1 MGSMH
6 PVQVIAVTGGK
17 GGVGKTNVS
26 VNLALA
32 LADLGRRVMLLDADL
47 GLANVDVLLGL
58 TPKRT
63 LADVIEGRCELRDVL
78 LLGPGGVRIVPAAS
92 GTQSMVHLSPMQHA
106 GLIQAFS
113 DISDNLDVLVV
124 DTAAGIGDSVVS
136 FVRAAQEVLLVVCD
150 EPTSIT
156 DAYALIKLLNR
167 DHGMTRFRV
176 LANMAHSPQEGRNL
190 FAKLTKVTDR
200 FLDVAL
206 QYVGVGTQGRAET
219 ASRIRGIPPLEGVP
233 GLQGGRAEGRQLAAA
248 GQPARAPGVLRRTTG
263 PTPRDRFG
271 RMTAASGVRMYS
283 KAQAQNS
290 QEQLIQR
297 YAPLVKRIAYH
308 LLGRLPASVQV
319 EDLMQAGMIGLLEAA
334 KKYDAGKGASFETY
348 AGIRIRGAMLDE
360 VRKGDWAPRSV
371 HRNTRMVTDAI
382 RAIEARTGRDAKDHE
397 VAAEL
402 QLSLEDYYGIL
413 SDTQGSRLYS
423 FDDLLQDGEHGLPED
438 TSLSHNEPI
447 HGLLDERFQAALA
460 DAIAKLPER
469 ERLVLALYYDE
480 ELNLKEI
487 GEVLG
492 VSESRVSQLHSQCAA
507 RLRARLADWRSA

>member
-1 MGSMH
+1 
-6 PVQVIAVTGGK
+6 
-17 GGVGKTNVS
+17 
-26 VNLALA
+26 
-32 LADLGRRVMLLDADL
+32 
-47 GLANVDVLLGL
+47 
-58 TPKRT
+58 
-63 LADVIEGRCELRDVL
+63 
-78 LLGPGGVRIVPAAS
+78 
-92 GTQSMVHLSPMQHA
+92 
-106 GLIQAFS
+106 
-113 DISDNLDVLVV
+113 
-124 DTAAGIGDSVVS
+124 
-136 FVRAAQEVLLVVCD
+136 
-150 EPTSIT
+150 
-156 DAYALIKLLNR
+156 
-167 DHGMTRFRV
+167 
-176 LANMAHSPQEGRNL
+176 
-190 FAKLTKVTDR
+190 
-200 FLDVAL
+200 
-206 QYVGVGTQGRAET
+206 
-219 ASRIRGIPPLEGVP
+219 
-233 GLQGGRAEGRQLAAA
+233 
-248 GQPARAPGVLRRTTG
+248 
-263 PTPRDRFG
+263 
-271 RMTAASGVRMYS
+271 MYS

-469 ERLVLALYYDE
+469 ERLVLALYTTR
-480 ELNLKEI
+480 N
-487 GEVLG
+487 
-492 VSESRVSQLHSQCAA
+492 STSR
-507 RLRARLADWRSA
+507 RSARYWASANRGSASCTASAPRVCARAWPIGGRPEPASTAACNR

>member
-1 MGSMH
+1 
-6 PVQVIAVTGGK
+6 
-17 GGVGKTNVS
+17 
-26 VNLALA
+26 
-32 LADLGRRVMLLDADL
+32 
-47 GLANVDVLLGL
+47 
-58 TPKRT
+58 
-63 LADVIEGRCELRDVL
+63 
-78 LLGPGGVRIVPAAS
+78 
-92 GTQSMVHLSPMQHA
+92 MVHLSPMQHA

-206 QYVGVGTQGRAET
+206 QYVGVIPYDESVRKAVQKQRAVYE
-219 ASRIRGIPPLEGVP
+219 AF
-233 GLQGGRAEGRQLAAA
+233 
-248 GQPARAPGVLRRTTG
+248 PARRRPWPSRRSRRRSIAG
-263 PTPRDRFG
+263 RCRPTRAGTWSSSSNDWSNTRDRFG